1 MLRAVSVAGATP
13 IMTYYFGP
21 FVHEGTQGGTSS
33 LKYIL
38 TPEGRILNVGTDLA
52 PVWKLEYDLKDH
64 LGNVRVVVTPHA
76 TPGYAT
82 LLQENNYYPFG
93 MRMSEICTNSASCK
107 NQYKYNGKELQTDF
121 GLNWYD
127 YGARF
132 YDPALGRWHT
142 IDPLCEDGGQES
154 VTPYGYVFNDPIIH
168 NDPDGRFPL
177 LSNLVGAAAGA
188 LVEYGGQVAANVY
201 ETKSISLSSFTDN
214 IDVGDI
220 GLAAGEGFLTSG
232 GSIVKNAL
240 VKTTVV
246 VGSEVARNY
255 LDVKTSSDGT
265 GLKISTNDAGT
276 TVKNT
281 AIGLTVGKIG
291 DVAPAPKVKVMN
303 APTPKQAV
311 SKARVDAKAN
321 GTTVNRQ
328 QRIATE
334 SKAKQGQKTAA
345 SVNNS
350 TAKTLQ
356 NTVASGTSETIKQQ
370 TDEKR

>member
-1 MLRAVSVAGATP
+1 MPNKHTYNSKLRRSRNP
-13 IMTYYFGP
+13 D
-21 FVHEGTQGGTSS
+21 SS
-33 LKYIL
+33 GEEQEM
-38 TPEGRILNVGTDLA
+38 PGRWL
-52 PVWKLEYDLKDH
+52 
-64 LGNVRVVVTPHA
+64 
-76 TPGYAT
+76 
-82 LLQENNYYPFG
+82 
-93 MRMSEICTNSASCK
+93 
-107 NQYKYNGKELQTDF
+107 
-121 GLNWYD
+121 D

-132 YDPALGRWHT
+132 YDPALGRWTT

-154 VTPYGYVFNDPIIH
+154 VTPYGYVFNDPIKH

-177 LSNLVGAAAGA
+177 LSNLVGAAAGE
-188 LVEYGGQVAANVY
+188 LVENRGQVAANVY
-201 ETKSISLSSFTDN
+201 ENGWSTSAFTDN

-240 VKTTVV
+240 VKTSVV

-265 GLKISTNDAGT
+265 GLKVSTNDAGT
-276 TVKNT
+276 TVKNS

-291 DVAPAPKVKVMN
+291 DVAPAAKVKIMN

-311 SKARVDAKAN
+311 SQARVDAKAN

-334 SKAKQGQKTAA
+334 SKAKEGQKTAA
-345 SVNNS
+345 SVNK
-350 TAKTLQ
+350 TVAKTPQ
-356 NTVASGTSETIKQQ
+356 SNVSSGTSETI
-370 TDEKR
+370 

>member
-1 MLRAVSVAGATP
+1 MNFLYDSDGKKLRQLTKNGVTDSLREDYIDNKIYENGVLTKVLIPGGYLQISSDTIVSP
-13 IMTYYFGP
+13 SYYYF
-21 FVHEGTQGGTSS
+21 
-33 LKYIL
+33 
-38 TPEGRILNVGTDLA
+38 A
-52 PVWKLEYDLKDH
+52 KDH
-64 LGNVRVVVTPHA
+64 LGNIRQVLNSN
-76 TPGYAT
+76 GET
-82 LLQENNYYPFG
+82 LEKNDYYPFG
-93 MRMSEICTNSASCK
+93 LRHNRADYAILLNNK
-107 NQYKYNGKELQTDF
+107 YKYNGKKQNEF
-121 GLNWYD
+121 GALITLD
-127 YGARF
+127 YGTRF
-132 YDPALGRWHT
+132 YDPQLGRWTT

-154 VTPYGYVFNDPIIH
+154 VTPYGYVFNDPIKH

-177 LSNLVGAAAGA
+177 LSNLVGAVAGA
-188 LVEYGGQVAANVY
+188 LVEYVGQVAANVY
-201 ETKSISLSSFTDN
+201 ETKSICLSSFTDN

-246 VGSEVARNY
+246 VGSEIARNY
-255 LDVKTSSDGT
+255 LDVKTSSDGS
-265 GLKISTNDAGT
+265 GLKVSTNDAGT

-291 DVAPAPKVKVMN
+291 DVAPVPKVKVMN

-345 SVNNS
+345 SINKTV
-350 TAKTLQ
+350 AKTPQ
-356 NTVASGTSETIKQQ
+356 STVASGTSEAIKQQ